1 MQEQAVTIVRDV
13 VDNGERVVM
22 SMPPTRYPM
31 LSVDDLLNA
40 APLKWLIRGVIPAA
54 SFVALFGPS
63 GSGKSFLAL
72 DLCAAIANGDEWFG
86 MRVQRVPVTYCV
98 LEGAPGMSK
107 RARAWEKH
115 KRRPLPVDLRFIT
128 QAIDLQKEKDVR
140 DLADAVIAQG
150 RQNGLL
156 VIDTLNR
163 AAPGVDENAS
173 TGMGV
178 LIGACKELMKRT
190 GCTVLIVH
198 HTGKDSAKGLRGHS
212 SLFAALD
219 AAIEVSRSNDRR
231 EWSVAKSKDD
241 ADGEKNAFA
250 LKVVELDD
258 DAAEEPVTSCVIVS
272 DDSPPPVVFPK
283 PRGKTQELVWAVMK
297 HLLTESTHFGKAGAP
312 ENRPC
317 VEIDAVIPVIAE
329 RLLCRPDQREYQTRR
344 ALDAMTGT
352 GKIYDQS
359 GGWIWHQ

>member
-13 VDNGERVVM
+13 VHGGERIVK
-22 SMPPTRYPM
+22 SMPPTRYPL
-31 LSVDDLLNA
+31 LSADELLNA

-72 DLCAAIANGDEWFG
+72 DICAAVANGDEWFG
-86 MRVQRVPVTYCV
+86 KRVEPAPVTYCA
-98 LEGAPGMSK
+98 LEGAAGMSK
-107 RARAWEKH
+107 RARALAIQQ
-115 KRRPLPVDLRFIT
+115 RRPLPADLRFIT
-128 QAIDLQKEKDVR
+128 QAIDLQKEKDVH
-140 DLADAVIAQG
+140 DLAEAVTTQG
-150 RQNGLL
+150 GENGLL

-163 AAPGVDENAS
+163 AASGVDENAS

-190 GCTVLIVH
+190 GCTVLVVH

-219 AAIEVSRSNDRR
+219 SAIEVTRSSDRR

-241 ADGEKNAFA
+241 ADGEKNGFV
-250 LKVVELDD
+250 LKVVELDGD
-258 DAAEEPVTSCVIVS
+258 DAEEPVTSCVIVS
-272 DDSPPPVVFPK
+272 DDRPATVAVPK
-283 PRGKTQELVWAVMK
+283 PRGKTQELVYAVMK
-297 HLLTESTHFGKAGAP
+297 CLLSESTHSGEAGAP
-312 ENRPC
+312 EGRPC
-317 VEIDAVIPVIAE
+317 VEIDEVVPVIAE
-329 RLLCRPDQREYQTRR
+329 RLVCRVDQRDYQTRR
-344 ALDAMTGT
+344 ALDAMTGP
-352 GKIYDQS
+352 GRIYEQS